1 MERKTFLL
9 LAVGFIIAIT
19 LDMLSKRLT
28 ESALQIGQPVSILGD
43 FFQLSLG
50 YNTGVA
56 FGMLANVGIL
66 TTILPGIVIIGL
78 SIWFFKTLRAREL
91 PQASALALGFILGGA
106 LGNFLDRLP
115 DGRVTD
121 FLDFGI
127 GAARWPTFNVADS
140 FVFVGLLTFLFLSFF
155 ARSSNQAAAQEHT
168 TPLVQ

>member
-9 LAVGFIIAIT
+9 LALGFIVAIAADT
-19 LDMLSKRLT
+19 LSKVWA
-28 ESALQIGQPVSILGD
+28 ESALTMGQSIPIFGNV
-43 FFQLSLG
+43 FQLTLG

-66 TTILPGIVIIGL
+66 TTILPGIVIVGL
-78 SIWFFKTLRAREL
+78 SVWFFKALRAREL

-106 LGNFLDRLP
+106 LGNFLDRLA

-121 FLDFGI
+121 FLDVGI

-140 FVFVGLLTFLFLSFF
+140 FVFVGVLALLFVSFF
-155 ARSSNQAAAQEHT
+155 ATSSQQVGAQENT
-168 TPLVQ
+168 SPFIQ